1 MTCPVCAADA
11 EPATVQG
18 PVAIC
23 GACGFTCHID
33 DAGTVTRAT
42 LRQIESLTDTQVQ
55 ALQTARR
62 PLKPQRKA
70 IQ

>member
-1 MTCPVCAADA
+1 MICPVCEVDK

-33 DAGTVTRAT
+33 EAGTVTRAT
-42 LRQIESLTDTQVQ
+42 LRQIESLTDDQIT
-55 ALQTARR
+55 ALRVKKSAVR
-62 PLKPQRKA
+62 PKR
-70 IQ
+70 